1 MNLHEYQAKE
11 LLKVNGIKVPES
23 KLSKSIDETE
33 VIAKQFNKSLAVKAQ
48 IHAGGRGK
56 AGGIKL
62 IHTPLEARQFAESI
76 LGKNLITNQNKP
88 IGQPVNMLLIEETI
102 DVKKEM
108 YFSVLVDRQ
117 TESLAVITS
126 ESGGME
132 IEEIA
137 KKDPSLITKEYYKIN
152 QQLLDSQINNLANG
166 LGLEKKIFPQFKI
179 FLNTCLDIFS
189 KTDLSLLEINP
200 LALSES
206 NEIIALDAKITVDD
220 NANFRHQ
227 GISNTFDWEQVDK
240 KEAEA
245 FHNGL
250 NYIALEG
257 NIGCMVNGA
266 GLAMATMDLIKLSG
280 GLPANFLD
288 VGGSATPET
297 VSKAFKILLSDP
309 KVKVVLVNIFGGI
322 MRCDIIAKGIINAV
336 EEVGIQIPIIVRLEG
351 TNVELGKDIL
361 KKSNLNII
369 SADSLTDAAIRSVKL
384 TK

>member
-11 LLKVNGIKVPES
+11 LLKDNGIKVPKS
-23 KLSKSIDETE
+23 KLSKNIDEIE
-33 VIAKQFNKSLAVKAQ
+33 EIARKFNKSLAIKAQ

-62 IHTPLEARQFAESI
+62 TSSPLEAKQFAASI
-76 LGKNLITNQNKP
+76 LGKNLITSQNKP
-88 IGQPVNMLLIEETI
+88 AGQPVNILLIEETI
-102 DVKKEM
+102 NVKKEM
-108 YFSVLVDRQ
+108 YFSILVDRQ
-117 TESLAVITS
+117 TESIAVITS

-137 KKDPSLITKEYYKIN
+137 NKDPSLITKEHYKIN
-152 QQLLDSQINNLANG
+152 KQLSPVQIENLANG
-166 LGLEKKIFPQFKI
+166 LGLEKKLFLQFKI
-179 FLNTCLDIFS
+179 FLNSCLNLFCKS
-189 KTDLSLLEINP
+189 DLSLLEVNP
-200 LALSES
+200 LAVSES
-206 NEIIALDAKITVDD
+206 DEIIAIDAKISLDD
-220 NANFRHQ
+220 NASFRHQ
-227 GISNTFDWEQVDK
+227 ELSDSFDWRQVDP
-240 KEAEA
+240 KEEEA

-288 VGGSATPET
+288 VGGSATSET

-322 MRCDIIAKGIINAV
+322 MRCDIIARGIINAV

-369 SADSLTDAAIRSVKL
+369 SADSLTDAAIRSVNL